1 MNSESAKNGFKT
13 FILTLSASLVVF
25 SAIYY
30 VITNSSDKTAGS
42 AEYRSSVVQE
52 APQREVQTQAQD
64 PQQPAVVGAETTKK
78 DTVFGTLADST
89 PPQEYKGVVLA
100 GSTVAT
106 QTTQSTVPDTGLAG
120 ITVGLF
126 SSLFVFALGIFYV
139 ARNPRKVALSEF
151 EKEILKDRN

>member
-13 FILTLSASLVVF
+13 FILTLSVSLVVF
-25 SAIYY
+25 SVIYY
-30 VITNSSDKTAGS
+30 VITNFSDKTAGS
-42 AEYRSSVVQE
+42 SEYRASVVQE
-52 APQREVQTQAQD
+52 APQQVEQPQD
-64 PQQPAVVGAETTKK
+64 SQQQPAVAGAETTKK
-78 DTVFGTLADST
+78 DTVFGTLANAT

-106 QTTQSTVPDTGLAG
+106 QATQSTVPDTGLAG

>member
-13 FILTLSASLVVF
+13 FILTLSVSLVVF
-25 SAIYY
+25 SVIYY
-30 VITNSSDKTAGS
+30 VITNFSDKTAS
-42 AEYRSSVVQE
+42 SSEYRASVVQE
-52 APQREVQTQAQD
+52 VSQQEEQPQDSQ
-64 PQQPAVVGAETTKK
+64 QQPAVAGAETEKK
-78 DTVFGTLADST
+78 DTVFGALADST
-89 PPQEYKGVVLA
+89 ISQEPKGVVLA

-151 EKEILKDRN
+151 EREVLKDRN